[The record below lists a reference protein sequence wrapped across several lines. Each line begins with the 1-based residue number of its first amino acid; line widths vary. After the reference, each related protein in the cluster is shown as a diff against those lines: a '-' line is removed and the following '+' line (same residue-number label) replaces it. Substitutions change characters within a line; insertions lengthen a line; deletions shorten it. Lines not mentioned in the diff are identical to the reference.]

1 MFYHPITEFVFKEF
15 LWEAKTQLDDIA
27 HNQTITCRQLFAGNR
42 DGLSA
47 NEKEEKIASSDNN
60 SACA

>member
-1 MFYHPITEFVFKEF
+1 M
-15 LWEAKTQLDDIA
+15 
-27 HNQTITCRQLFAGNR
+27 TIPLLCRQLFAGNR

-60 SACA
+60 CTCSIVIVVNQSNHVMHYFDPYSSFSR